1 MLEGLFSGGRKFW
14 PDWKRTANL
23 LVMNIPP
30 ITRLCAWFV
39 VSSAGCSILA
49 QQGQGWQF
57 DREGNRDALPDVPE
71 GFEVA
76 FFAREPMV
84 RNPCSIAFDGSGRM
98 FVSHGPQY
106 RKPTPDTPPDSV
118 VLLEDSDGDGAADA
132 VRTFATGFN
141 CVQGLAWHGNDLW
154 VANAPDLTVVRDT
167 DGDDVADEYIR
178 VFTDLGNI
186 EHGLH
191 GLNWAP
197 DGRLYMSK
205 GNSKGL
211 VIREWKQ
218 DEPDRLAPAPFRELW
233 GVPGPEGA
241 PDFPAPKTFTAGT
254 YKAAYHD
261 PEDDWGRMGGI
272 LRCEDM
278 GRNLEIVAR
287 GLRNPYGLGFDD
299 GFDWLGVD
307 QDQNEGDRVFM
318 PFYSAEYGWSHA
330 WSPHWTGEG
339 HLPTVPISG
348 PVFHGSG
355 TGVLFAD
362 APNWPEE
369 FRGVWLVND
378 WLHKKTHV
386 YRPAWEGALMQPQGG
401 RWEDF
406 IAGGKSL
413 FRPVDMAFGP
423 DGALYVIGWGGGYG
437 VERDQD
443 GAMTNEGRVFRVM
456 PKEGRKLPALAGK
469 ELPDMKTAELIAEFA
484 SVLPVRRINAQNELV
499 RRGAAVVGDIVAAL
513 ESTGLPAAGE
523 TWAVWTLAR
532 IGGNERFL
540 KRIAMDA
547 GATLNR
553 RLQAVR
559 ALGFVK
565 CAFLPEMLPSLLA
578 SPEPRLRLAAIQAA
592 HQAGMTAC
600 LSTLTDHAAS
610 ESDRVCYYATWR
622 ALRDLGGRKALEPL
636 LADERGP
643 VRAAALLGLLDLG
656 AMNPDTLNAMAD
668 DADKTVAT
676 VAQLGLGRG
685 VMKPLG
691 EAFKG
696 GAANAASDGAAA
708 SDRLSPI
715 ASNIGAESRRGYATG
730 TLQVDHPSYT
740 DRNYVFTRVP
750 EMLAETEI
758 IRTSNEDDGSRGNSF
773 LTFELALASTVF
785 VAHDVRVEQ
794 RPEWLQA
801 FADSDLSVTTTDTQ
815 FHLWSKD
822 FPAGK
827 VTLGGNLPAGKSGPK
842 ANYFVV
848 IQPKPLPPQS
858 VPSTAAPSLAALEGA
873 DARRGEA
880 LFFHSAAC
888 ATCHRVGNRGTNF
901 GPDLT
906 NLGDRMEVKYVVQS
920 ILDPNAVI
928 TEGFSAHSIEAE
940 GQSHLGVLLSTG
952 RTVRL
957 GVAGGRIVEI
967 PEEKITKHE
976 TLPVSPMPPMG
987 SLLSPQDV
995 ADVTAWLMTAGHRAA
1010 GDASPAAAEAP
1021 VSARPATAQPS
1032 APEPAFIF
1040 RPADISPLSVVEK
1053 PDRLVISQSGA
1064 MIGEF
1069 VFAHPEIRRPF
1080 FANLRAPGGI
1090 PVTRAWPP
1098 VEGVDA
1104 TDHADMH
1111 PGVWLAFGDV
1121 GGQDFWR
1128 NKAAMKHEGFA
1139 APPEWKGDHLGF
1151 ATVSSLLAS
1160 DGTRM
1165 ARMRCDFTLAPK
1177 GHELHLGWAAAVTP
1191 EIDGFYFGDQEEMG
1205 FGVRMAT
1212 PLIEKNGGL
1221 VTSSTGRTTARETW
1235 GQPAEWC
1242 EYSRTANGIRVGARV
1257 IPDPANLRPSW
1268 WHNRD
1273 YGVFVANPFGRKA
1286 MKQGEESR
1294 VEVKKGGTYRLGFT
1308 VVLYVA
1314 KE

>member
-1 MLEGLFSGGRKFW
+1 MIL
-14 PDWKRTANL
+14 P
-23 LVMNIPP
+23 VMNIFPM
-30 ITRLCAWFV
+30 TRCCAWLTV
-39 VSSAGCSILA
+39 LIAGGSAMA
-49 QQGQGWQF
+49 QQGPDWQF
-57 DREGNRDALPDVPE
+57 DREGSRDALPGVPD
-71 GFEVA
+71 GFEVS

-84 RNPCSIAFDGSGRM
+84 RNPCSIAFDGRGRM

-118 VLLEDSDGDGAADA
+118 VLLDDSNGDGVADA

-154 VANAPDLTVVRDT
+154 VAHAPDLTVVRDT

-211 VIREWKQ
+211 VIRDWKK
-218 DEPDRLAPAPFRELW
+218 DEPDRLAPRPFRELW
-233 GVPGPEGA
+233 GVPGPNGA
-241 PDFPAPKTFTAGT
+241 PDFPAPKTFAAGA

-261 PEDDWGRMGGI
+261 PDDDWGRSGGV

-287 GLRNPYGLGFDD
+287 GLRNPYGLGFDA

-318 PFYSAEYGWSHA
+318 PFFGAEFGWSHA

-369 FRGVWLVND
+369 FRGVWLIND

-386 YRPAWEGALMQPQGG
+386 YRPAWQGALRQPLGG
-401 RWEDF
+401 HWEDF
-406 IAGGKSL
+406 ITGGTSL

-423 DGALYVIGWGGGYG
+423 DGALYVVGWGSGYG
-437 VERDQD
+437 VERDEH

-456 PKEGRKLPALAGK
+456 PKGAPRLPSPVK
-469 ELPDMKTAELIAEFA
+469 RNLPDMEVAELIAEFS

-499 RRGAAVVGDIVAAL
+499 RRGAAVVSDLVAAL
-513 ESTGLPAAGE
+513 NTPGLPAAGE
-523 TWAVWTLAR
+523 TWAVWALAR
-532 IGGNERFL
+532 LGGNDGIL
-540 KRIAMDA
+540 QGIAMNADA
-547 GATLNR
+547 TVNR

-565 CAFLPEMLPSLLA
+565 GAALPKLVPSLLA
-578 SPEPRLRLAAIQAA
+578 SPEPRLRFAAIQAV
-592 HQAGMTAC
+592 HQAGKTAC
-600 LSTLTDHAAS
+600 LAALTDHAAV
-610 ESDRVCYYATWR
+610 ENDRVCYYATWR
-622 ALRDLGGRKALEPL
+622 ALRDLGGEQALRPL
-636 LADERGP
+636 LTDQRGA

-656 AMNPDTLNAMAD
+656 VMKPDALNAMAN
-668 DADKTVAT
+668 DADQDVAT
-676 VAQLGLGRG
+676 VARLGLGRG
-685 VMKPLG
+685 VLKPLG

-696 GAANAASDGAAA
+696 GAAQAATDGPAD
-708 SDRLSPI
+708 SGRLSPI
-715 ASNIGAESRRGYATG
+715 ASNIVAESGRAYATG
-730 TLQVDHPSYT
+730 TLDVGKPSYS
-740 DRNYVFTRVP
+740 DRPYVFTRVP
-750 EMLAETEI
+750 EVLAGAEM
-758 IRTSNEDDGSRGNSF
+758 IRTANDDDGSRGNSF
-773 LTFELALASTVF
+773 LTFDLALASTVF
-785 VAHDVRVEQ
+785 VAHDVRIQ
-794 RPEWLQA
+794 PRPEWLQA
-801 FADSDLSVTTTDTQ
+801 FADSDLSVATDDTQ

-827 VTLGGNLPAGKSGPK
+827 VTLGGNLPAVMGGPK

-848 IQPKPLPPQS
+848 IQPQPLPPRP
-858 VPSTAAPSLAALEGA
+858 VPTTAESSLAALGEA
-873 DARRGEA
+873 DVRRGEA
-880 LFFHSAAC
+880 LFFHAAAC
-888 ATCHRVGNRGTNF
+888 AACHRVGDRGINF

-906 NLGDRMEVKYVVQS
+906 NLGARMEAKYVVQS

-928 TEGFSAHSIEAE
+928 TEGFSAHAIEAD

-967 PEEKITKHE
+967 PEEKITRHE
-976 TLPVSPMPPMG
+976 TLPISPMPPMG

-995 ADVTAWLMTAGHRAA
+995 ADVTAWLMTGDHRAA
-1010 GDASPAAAEAP
+1010 GAGSPAGEAKP
-1021 VSARPATAQPS
+1021 ASAPS
-1032 APEPAFIF
+1032 STPEPAFVF
-1040 RPADISPLSVVEK
+1040 RPADASPLSVVEK
-1053 PDRLVISQSGA
+1053 PDRLVIVQSGKPV
-1064 MIGEF
+1064 GEF
-1069 VFAHPEIRRPF
+1069 VFADAKIRRPF
-1080 FANLRAPGGI
+1080 FANLRAPGGTR
-1090 PVTRAWPP
+1090 VTRAWPP

-1111 PGVWLAFGDV
+1111 PGVWLGFGDV
-1121 GGQDFWR
+1121 SGQDFWR
-1128 NKAAMKHEGFA
+1128 NKAEMRHEAFA
-1139 APPEWKGDHLGF
+1139 VPPAWRGAHLEF
-1151 ATVSSLLAS
+1151 ATVSSLLAADS
-1160 DGTRM
+1160 GKM
-1165 ARMRCDFTLAPK
+1165 AAMRCDFTLVPK
-1177 GHELHLGWAAAVTP
+1177 GHELHLDWAAAITP

-1221 VTSSTGRTTARETW
+1221 VTSSTGATTARETW
-1235 GQPAEWC
+1235 GQAAEWC
-1242 EYSRTANGIRVGARV
+1242 DYSRTADGIRVGARV
-1257 IPDPANLRPSW
+1257 IPGPANFRPSW

-1273 YGVFVANPFGRKA
+1273 YGLFVANPFGRQA

-1294 VEVKKGGTYRLGFT
+1294 VEVKKGDTHRLRFT
-1308 VVLYVA
+1308 LVLYVA
-1314 KE
+1314 EK

>member
-1 MLEGLFSGGRKFW
+1 MILS
-14 PDWKRTANL
+14 
-23 LVMNIPP
+23 VMNIPA
-30 ITRLCAWFV
+30 IARVGAWFM
-39 VSSAGCSILA
+39 VSSAGGFVVA
-49 QQGQGWQF
+49 QQGPGWQF
-57 DREGNRDALPDVPE
+57 DREGNRDALPGVPE
-71 GFEVA
+71 GFDVS

-84 RNPCSIAFDGSGRM
+84 RNPCSIAFDGRGRM
-98 FVSHGPQY
+98 FVSQGPQY
-106 RKPTPDTPPDSV
+106 RQPTPDTPPDSV
-118 VLLEDSDGDGAADA
+118 VILDDSDGDGVADA
-132 VRTFATGFN
+132 ARTFATGFN

-154 VANAPDLTVVRDT
+154 VAHAPDLTVVRDT

-197 DGRLYMSK
+197 DGRLFMSK

-211 VIREWKQ
+211 VIKDWKK
-218 DEPDRLAPAPFRELW
+218 DEPDRLAPRPFRELW

-241 PDFPAPKTFTAGT
+241 PDFPAPRTFRAGT

-261 PEDDWGRMGGI
+261 PEDDWGRMGGV

-318 PFYSAEYGWSHA
+318 PFYGAEYGWSHA

-362 APNWPEE
+362 VPNWPEG
-369 FRGVWLVND
+369 FRGVWFVND
-378 WLHKKTHV
+378 WLLKKTHV
-386 YRPAWEGALMQPQGG
+386 YRPSWQGALIQPQGG

-413 FRPVDMAFGP
+413 FRPVGMAFGP
-423 DGALYVIGWGGGYG
+423 DGALYIIGWGGGYG
-437 VERDQD
+437 VERDED

-456 PKEGRKLPALAGK
+456 PKGAAQLPALARK
-469 ELPDMKTAELIAEFA
+469 ELPDMTTLELVAEFS
-484 SVLPVRRINAQNELV
+484 SVLPVRRINAQDELV
-499 RRGAAVVGDIVAAL
+499 RRGAGVVGEIVAAL
-513 ESTGLPAAGE
+513 DSPGLPVAGE
-523 TWAVWTLAR
+523 TWAMWTLAR
-532 IGGNERFL
+532 LGVNERFL
-540 KRIAMDA
+540 RSAAMDP

-565 CAFLPEMLPSLLA
+565 CASLPEVLPSLLA
-578 SPEPRLRLAAIQAA
+578 SSQPRLRFAAIQAA
-592 HQAGMTAC
+592 HQAGMEAC
-600 LSTLTDHAAS
+600 LSTLADHAGT
-610 ESDRVCYYATWR
+610 ESDRICYYATWR
-622 ALRDLGGRKALEPL
+622 ALRDLGGRQALEPL
-636 LADERGP
+636 LADRRGP

-656 AMNPDTLNAMAD
+656 AMNPGTLNALAE

-676 VAQLGLGRG
+676 VARLGLGRG
-685 VMKPLG
+685 VLKPLG

-696 GAANAASDGAAA
+696 GAAHVASEGAAA
-708 SDRLSPI
+708 LDRLSLI
-715 ASNIGAESRRGYATG
+715 VSNIGAESGRGYATG
-730 TLQVDHPSYT
+730 TLQPDHPSYT
-740 DRNYVFTRVP
+740 DRSYVFSRVP
-750 EMLAETEI
+750 ESLVGAEI
-758 IRTSNEDDGSRGNSF
+758 IRTSNEDDGSRGNAF

-785 VAHDVRVEQ
+785 VAHDVRIEQ

-815 FHLWSKD
+815 FRLWSKD

-827 VTLGGNLPAGKSGPK
+827 VTLGGNLPAGMSGPK

-848 IQPKPLPPQS
+848 IQPKPLAPRS
-858 VPSTAAPSLAALEGA
+858 VPTTAEPSLAALEKA
-873 DARRGEA
+873 DVRRGEA

-888 ATCHRVGNRGTNF
+888 ATCHRVGDRGTNF

-906 NLGDRMEVKYVVQS
+906 SLGDRMEARYVVQS

-928 TEGFSAHSIEAE
+928 TEGFSAHSIEAD

-957 GVAGGRIVEI
+957 GVAGGRIVGI
-967 PEEKITKHE
+967 SEEKITKHE

-995 ADVTAWLMTAGHRAA
+995 ADITAWLMTAGRRASVA
-1010 GDASPAAAEAP
+1010 ETPVSASPAPSGPAP
-1021 VSARPATAQPS
+1021 ARPS
-1032 APEPAFIF
+1032 GPEPAFMV
-1040 RPADISPLSVVEK
+1040 RAPDTSPLSVLEMT
-1053 PDRLVISQSGA
+1053 DRLVISQSGA

-1069 VFAHPEIRRPF
+1069 VFGDAKIRRPF
-1080 FANLRAPGGI
+1080 FANLRAPGGT

-1121 GGQDFWR
+1121 RGQDFWR
-1128 NKAAMKHEGFA
+1128 NKAAMRHEGFA

-1165 ARMRCDFTLAPK
+1165 ARLHCDFSLAPK
-1177 GHELHLGWAAAVTP
+1177 GHELHLGWGATITP

-1205 FGVRMAT
+1205 LGVRLAT
-1212 PLIEKNGGL
+1212 PLIEKNGG
-1221 VTSSTGRTTARETW
+1221 VITSSTGRTTASETW

-1242 EYSRTANGIRVGARV
+1242 DYSRTANGIRVGARV
-1257 IPDPANLRPSW
+1257 IPDLANFRPSW

-1273 YGVFVANPFGRKA
+1273 YGVFVANPFGRQA
-1286 MKQGEESR
+1286 MKQGEASR
-1294 VEVKKGGTYRLGFT
+1294 VEVKKGETHRLGFA
-1308 VVLYVA
+1308 VVLYAA

>member
-1 MLEGLFSGGRKFW
+1 MINFPMTRGYAWLWVLIAGG
-14 PDWKRTANL
+14 PA
-23 LVMNIPP
+23 I
-30 ITRLCAWFV
+30 
-39 VSSAGCSILA
+39 A
-49 QQGQGWQF
+49 QQGPDWQF
-57 DREGNRDALPDVPE
+57 DREGNRDALPHVPE
-71 GFEVA
+71 GFEVS
-76 FFAREPMV
+76 FFAREPLV
-84 RNPCSIAFDGSGRM
+84 RNPCSIAIDGRGRM

-118 VLLEDSDGDGAADA
+118 VILEDGDGDGVADA

-154 VANAPDLTVVRDT
+154 VAHAPDLTVVRDT

-211 VIREWKQ
+211 VIKDWKK
-218 DEPDRLAPAPFRELW
+218 DEPDRLAPRPFRELW

-241 PDFPAPKTFTAGT
+241 PDSPAPRTFSAGT

-287 GLRNPYGLGFDD
+287 GLRNPYGLGFDG

-318 PFYSAEYGWSHA
+318 PFYGAEYGWSHA

-348 PVFHGSG
+348 PVYHGSG

-362 APNWPEE
+362 VPNWPDG

-378 WLHKKTHV
+378 WLLKKTHV
-386 YRPAWEGALMQPQGG
+386 YRPAWQGALMQPQGG
-401 RWEDF
+401 QWQDF

-423 DGALYVIGWGGGYG
+423 DGALYIIGWGSGYG
-437 VERDQD
+437 VERDKD
-443 GAMTNEGRVFRVM
+443 GGMTNEGRVFRVM
-456 PKEGRKLPALAGK
+456 PKGAPRLPAVAGK
-469 ELPDMKTAELIAEFA
+469 ELPDMTTPELVAEFT

-513 ESTGLPAAGE
+513 ESPGLAVAGE

-532 IGGNERFL
+532 LGGNEEFL
-540 KRIAMDA
+540 ASAAMDA

-553 RLQAVR
+553 RVQAVR
-559 ALGFVK
+559 ALGCVK
-565 CAFLPEMLPSLLA
+565 CASLPEVLPSLLA
-578 SPEPRLRLAAIQAA
+578 SPEPRLRFAAIQAA
-592 HQAGMTAC
+592 HQAGMAAC
-600 LSTLTDHAAS
+600 LATLTDHAGS
-610 ESDRVCYYATWR
+610 ESDRICYYATWR
-622 ALRDLGGRKALEPL
+622 ALRDLGGGQALEPL
-636 LADERGP
+636 LADGRGP

-656 AMNPDTLNAMAD
+656 AMNPEALNALAED
-668 DADKTVAT
+668 VDETVAT
-676 VAQLGLGRG
+676 VARLGLGRG
-685 VMKPLG
+685 VLKPLG

-696 GAANAASDGAAA
+696 GAVKAASDGAVAP
-708 SDRLSPI
+708 DRRSPI
-715 ASNIGAESRRGYATG
+715 ASSIAAESGRGYATG
-730 TLQVDHPSYT
+730 TLQADHTSYT
-740 DRNYVFTRVP
+740 DRSYVFTRVP
-750 EMLAETEI
+750 EILAGAEI
-758 IRTSNEDDGSRGNSF
+758 IRTSNEDDRSRGNAF

-785 VAHDVRVEQ
+785 VAHDVRIEQ
-794 RPEWLQA
+794 LPEWLQA

-815 FHLWSKD
+815 FRLWSKD

-827 VTLGGNLPAGKSGPK
+827 VTLGGNLPAGRSGPK

-848 IQPKPLPPQS
+848 IQPKPLAPQA
-858 VPSTAAPSLAALEGA
+858 VPTTAEPSLAALQNA
-873 DARRGEA
+873 DVRRGQA

-888 ATCHRVGNRGTNF
+888 ATCHRVGERGINF

-906 NLGDRMEVKYVVQS
+906 RLGDRMETKYVVQS

-928 TEGFSAHSIEAE
+928 TEGFSAHSIEAD

-967 PEEKITKHE
+967 PQEKITKHE

-995 ADVTAWLMTAGHRAA
+995 ADVTKWLLTANQKTAA
-1010 GDASPAAAEAP
+1010 APPAA
-1021 VSARPATAQPS
+1021 VK
-1032 APEPAFIF
+1032 
-1040 RPADISPLSVVEK
+1040 PADTSPLSVVEK
-1053 PDRLVISQSGA
+1053 PDRLVIMQSGA
-1064 MIGEF
+1064 MIGEY
-1069 VFAHPEIRRPF
+1069 VFADAKTRRPF

-1090 PVTRAWPP
+1090 PVTRSWPP

-1111 PGVWLAFGDV
+1111 PGVWLGFGDIS
-1121 GGQDFWR
+1121 GQDFWR
-1128 NKAAMKHEGFA
+1128 NKATMKHESFVV
-1139 APPEWKGDHLGF
+1139 PPAWKDGRLAF
-1151 ATVSSLLAS
+1151 STRSTLLAA
-1160 DGTRM
+1160 DGAKM
-1165 ARMRCDFTLAPK
+1165 AAMRCDFTLTPR
-1177 GHELHLGWAAAVTP
+1177 GHELRLTWASAITP
-1191 EIDGFYFGDQEEMG
+1191 EMDGFYFGDQEEMG

-1212 PLIEKNGGL
+1212 PLIEKNSGL
-1221 VTSSTGRTTARETW
+1221 VTSSTGATTAKATW

-1242 EYSRTANGIRVGARV
+1242 DYSGTINGSRAGIKV
-1257 IPDPANLRPSW
+1257 IPDPANFRPSW

-1273 YGVFVANPFGRKA
+1273 YGLFVANPFGRAA
-1286 MKQGEESR
+1286 MMQGEPSR
-1294 VEVKKGGTYRLGFT
+1294 VEVKKGGTHRLGFT

-1314 KE
+1314 EMSPTPRPPR

>member
-1 MLEGLFSGGRKFW
+1 M
-14 PDWKRTANL
+14 NL
-23 LVMNIPP
+23 LS
-30 ITRLCAWFV
+30 ITRLGACFM
-39 VSSAGCSILA
+39 VSSAGCSLLA

-57 DREGNRDALPDVPE
+57 DREGNREALPAVAE
-71 GFEVA
+71 GWAVS

-84 RNPCSIAFDGSGRM
+84 RNPCSMAFDERGRL
-98 FVSHGPQY
+98 FVSQGPQY
-106 RKPTPDTPPDSV
+106 RNPAPDTPPDSV
-118 VLLEDSDGDGAADA
+118 VILDDRDGDGAADG

-141 CVQGLAWHGNDLW
+141 CVQGLAWHGKDLW

-178 VFTDLGNI
+178 VFTDLGNL

-211 VIREWKQ
+211 VIRDWKR
-218 DEPDRLAPAPFRELW
+218 DEPNRLAPAPFRELW

-241 PDFPAPKTFTAGT
+241 PDSPAPEKSAAAT

-261 PEDDWGRMGGI
+261 PQDDWGRMGGV

-278 GRNLEIVAR
+278 GKNLQIVAR
-287 GLRNPYGLGFDD
+287 GLRNPYGLGFDG

-318 PFYSAEYGWSHA
+318 PFYGAEYGWSHA

-339 HLPTVPISG
+339 HLPTVPVSG

-362 APNWPEE
+362 APHWPEAW
-369 FRGVWLVND
+369 RGVWLVND
-378 WLHKKTHV
+378 WLHKKTLV
-386 YRPAWEGALMQPQGG
+386 YRPVWQGALMQPKGG
-401 RWEDF
+401 LWDDF
-406 IAGGKSL
+406 ITGGNSL
-413 FRPVDMAFGP
+413 FRPVDMALGP
-423 DGALYVIGWGGGYG
+423 DGALYVIGWGAGYG
-437 VERDQD
+437 VERDDD
-443 GAMTNEGRVFRVM
+443 GAMTNEGRVFRVV
-456 PKEGRKLPALAGK
+456 PKGAPTLPPPAGREMRDLKP
-469 ELPDMKTAELIAEFA
+469 AELIAEFA

-499 RRGAAVVGDIVAAL
+499 RRGATVVGDVLAAL
-513 ESTGLPAAGE
+513 ESPGLPVAAE
-523 TWAVWTLAR
+523 TWAMWTLAR
-532 IGGNERFL
+532 IGGQESFFL
-540 KRIAMDA
+540 
-547 GATLNR
+547 GAATEAAASLNR

-559 ALGFVK
+559 ALGFLK
-565 CAFLPEMLPSLLA
+565 CASLPERLPSLLA
-578 SPEPRLRLAAIQAA
+578 SPQPRLRLAAIQAA
-592 HQAGMTAC
+592 HQARMTAC
-600 LSTLTDHAAS
+600 LATLTEHAAA
-610 ESDRVCYYATWR
+610 ESDRLCYYATWR
-622 ALRDLGGRKALEPL
+622 ALRDLGGRQALVPL
-636 LADERGP
+636 LADQRGP
-643 VRAAALLGLLDLG
+643 LRAAALLGLLDLG
-656 AMNPDTLNAMAD
+656 AMKPDTLNALAD
-668 DADKTVAT
+668 DPDKMVAI

-696 GAANAASDGAAA
+696 GAAGTASGGPAA

-715 ASNIGAESRRGYATG
+715 ASSIAAESRRGYATG

-740 DRNYVFTRVP
+740 DRNYAFTRVP
-750 EMLAETEI
+750 EMLAGAEI
-758 IRTSNEDDGSRGNSF
+758 IRTSNDDDGSHGNSF
-773 LTFELALASTVF
+773 LTFELALASTVL
-785 VAHDVRVEQ
+785 VAHDVRVGQ

-801 FADSDLSVTTTDTQ
+801 FADSDLSVSTSDAQ

-822 FPAGK
+822 FAAGK
-827 VTLGGNLPAGKSGPK
+827 VTLGGNLPAGESGPK

-848 IQPKPLPPQS
+848 IQPKPLTPQS
-858 VPSTAAPSLAALEGA
+858 VPASEEKSLAALRDAE
-873 DARRGEA
+873 ARRGEA

-906 NLGDRMEVKYVVQS
+906 DLGARMEAKYVVQS
-920 ILDPNAVI
+920 ILDPNAVV
-928 TEGFSAHSIEAE
+928 TEGFSAHSVEAD

-957 GVAGGRIVEI
+957 GVAGGRVVEI
-967 PEEKITKHE
+967 PEERITRHE

-987 SLLSPQDV
+987 GLLSPQDV
-995 ADVTAWLMTAGHRAA
+995 ADLTAWLMTAGQQAA
-1010 GDASPAAAEAP
+1010 APASPAGVEEPA
-1021 VSARPATAQPS
+1021 SGRPAAAPPASLQPS
-1032 APEPAFIF
+1032 GPEPAFVF
-1040 RPADISPLSVVEK
+1040 RPADTSPLSVVGK
-1053 PDRLVISQSGA
+1053 PDRLVIRQGGA

-1069 VFAHPEIRRPF
+1069 VFAHPDIRRPF

-1111 PGVWLAFGDV
+1111 PGVWLAFGDIS
-1121 GGQDFWR
+1121 GHDFWR
-1128 NKAAMKHEGFA
+1128 NKATIKHERFT
-1139 APPEWKGDHLGF
+1139 APPSWKRDHLGF
-1151 ATVSSLLAS
+1151 ATLSSLLTA

-1165 ARMRCDFTLAPK
+1165 ARLLCDFTLAPM
-1177 GHELHLGWAAAVTP
+1177 GHELHLSWAAALTP
-1191 EIDGFYFGDQEEMG
+1191 EVDGFYFGDQEEMG

-1212 PLIEKNGGL
+1212 PLSEKNGGRI
-1221 VTSSTGRTTARETW
+1221 TASTGRTTASETW

-1242 EYSRTANGIRVGARV
+1242 DYSRTAQGIRVGARV
-1257 IPDPANLRPSW
+1257 IPDPANFRPSW

-1273 YGVFVANPFGRKA
+1273 YGVFVANPFGRHA
-1286 MKQGEESR
+1286 MKQGEKSR
-1294 VEVKKGGTYRLGFT
+1294 VEVKKGETHRLRFT
-1308 VVLYVA
+1308 VVLHVA
-1314 KE
+1314 KQ